1 MCTRNDSFR
10 NSEWGFEEAE
20 ALAREVRPFKVPG
33 GKDGKAITLGM
44 YVDKTPRQQ
53 MSKVMLE
60 EIVFKTW
67 YGGRTVLLGDACHK
81 SDVFNYTYMNPS
93 GALGGIHA
101 IHDAVALANW
111 LSTLQLA
118 DDKNMLAVVVRG
130 MMKRIPAWIW
140 RRIIC
145 KMFESR
151 PQCSFFPL
159 IEDDALVKP
168 SYQRSLHKTLVIHK
182 ELTKKRTVLP
192 TGNSAPVTV

>member
-1 MCTRNDSFR
+1 
-10 NSEWGFEEAE
+10 
-20 ALAREVRPFKVPG
+20 
-33 GKDGKAITLGM
+33 
-44 YVDKTPRQQ
+44 
-53 MSKVMLE
+53 
-60 EIVFKTW
+60 
-67 YGGRTVLLGDACHK
+67 
-81 SDVFNYTYMNPS
+81 MNPS

-118 DDKNMLAVVVRG
+118 DDKVTEKMFKEYYTERYPIAKAAFKTGQMFTHNLGKNMLAVVVRG